1 MMNRNRILPLLL
13 LTLLTPAP
21 LRAQERDAGL
31 LTLERI
37 FSSRDFA
44 TQPFGP
50 ARWIDG
56 GTGYTTIEPSATTKG
71 GSDIVRYDTASGQ
84 RQVLVAASQLI
95 APGATQPLGIDDYS
109 WSADGKRLLI
119 FTNSQRVWR
128 QNTRGDY
135 YVLDPGS
142 GRLSKIGQDA
152 RPSTLM
158 FAQFS
163 PDGRRV
169 AYVRENNIYVEGI
182 DDHRLTPLTR
192 DGSATLI
199 NGTFDWVYEEEFSL
213 RNGFR
218 WSPDGRRIAYWQL
231 DSSGVP
237 LFHLINNTDALY
249 PQLIPIPYP
258 KTGQTNSA
266 ARIGVVSAEGGKT
279 QWMNVPGDS
288 RNQYIAAM
296 EWAGNSDE
304 LLIQQLN
311 RLQNEN
317 QVRVCDARTG
327 QTRVILTERDAAW
340 VDVRMEDIYR
350 LNGGRSFTWSS
361 ERDGW
366 RHVYVVSQ
374 AEQQVRL
381 MTPGDFDVIQ
391 VEGVDEKGGWLYFA
405 ASPDNATQRYLYR
418 ARLDGSGRPERVTP
432 AAQSGTHTY
441 DISPDGLWAFHTYSS
456 FETPPR
462 IDLIRL
468 PQHTAIRALSEN
480 TELQARVRQLQRSPA
495 EFFRVNIG
503 DNVQLDGWMIKPPG
517 FDATKR
523 YPVLFHVYGEPAG
536 QTVLDRWGGRNY
548 LWHLMLAQ
556 QGYIIISVDN
566 RGTPAPRGREWRKMV
581 YRKIGVLASQDQAAA
596 AREISRWPFVDSSR
610 IGIWGWSGGGSMSL
624 NMIFRHPDLY
634 HTAMSVAP
642 VPDMHL
648 YDTIYQERYMGLPQ
662 QNEEDYQQGSPIT
675 FAEQLRGNLLIVHGT
690 GDDNVHYQ
698 GTERLINKLIA
709 LNKPFTMMAY
719 PNRSHSIS
727 EGRNTSRH
735 LYELLT
741 RYLRQNLPAGPQPAG
756 AGK

>member
-13 LTLLTPAP
+13 LTLLTLVP
-21 LRAQERDAGL
+21 LRAQERDPRL

-37 FSSRDFA
+37 FSARDFA

-56 GTGYTTIEPSATTKG
+56 GAGYTTVEPSASTKD

-84 RQVLVAASQLI
+84 RRVLVAASQLI
-95 APGATQPLGIDDYS
+95 APGATKPLDIDDYS

-119 FTNSQRVWR
+119 FTSSQRVWR

-135 YVLDPGS
+135 YVLDLSS
-142 GRLSKIGQDA
+142 GRLSKIGKDA

-182 DDHRLTPLTR
+182 DDHRLTALTR

-231 DSSGVP
+231 DSTGVP

-249 PQLIPIPYP
+249 PKLIPIPYP

-266 ARIGVVSAEGGKT
+266 ARIGVVSADGGRT
-279 QWMNVPGDS
+279 QWMNVPGDP

-317 QVRVCDARTG
+317 QVRLCDARTG
-327 QTRVILTERDAAW
+327 QTRLILTERDPAW

-374 AEQQVRL
+374 ADQQARL
-381 MTPGDFDVIQ
+381 ITPGDFDVIQ
-391 VEGVDEKGGWLYFA
+391 VEGVDEKNGWLYFA

-418 ARLDGSGRPERVTP
+418 ARLDGSGRPERITP
-432 AAQSGTHTY
+432 AVQSGTHTY

-556 QGYIIISVDN
+556 QGYVIISVDN

-596 AREISRWPFVDSSR
+596 AREIIRWPFVDSSR

-624 NMIFRHPDLY
+624 NMIFRHPELY